1 VITSCSNNP
10 NQALLVLLHPMIGA
24 WLGEQEAPGFFE
36 GAKPEAS
43 THTFQYLFD
52 DGIRHERVSLDM
64 LEGKGARIAR
74 LLGRQSDVDY
84 ATKKEAMAEDF
95 GSSTKTRSVT
105 RRCAALPTCCDSS
118 RSHRI
123 WAYAALTSLLLVAL
137 KICEASSFSPM
148 DDLSNSELRQVYMD
162 HCARLMSMQKL
173 FRFNREAAQVEQ
185 LVFDACFELRK
196 LLEPHMTPE
205 ESDELGLRLLYA
217 QP

>member
-1 VITSCSNNP
+1 
-10 NQALLVLLHPMIGA
+10 
-24 WLGEQEAPGFFE
+24 
-36 GAKPEAS
+36 
-43 THTFQYLFD
+43 
-52 DGIRHERVSLDM
+52 
-64 LEGKGARIAR
+64 
-74 LLGRQSDVDY
+74 
-84 ATKKEAMAEDF
+84 MAEDF
-95 GSSTKTRSVT
+95 GSSTKSRSVT
-105 RRCAALPTCCDSS
+105 RRCAAPPTCCDSS

-123 WAYAALTSLLLVAL
+123 SAYGALASLLLVVL
-137 KICEASSFSPM
+137 KIREASSFSPM

-205 ESDELGLRLLYA
+205 ESDELGLRLVYA